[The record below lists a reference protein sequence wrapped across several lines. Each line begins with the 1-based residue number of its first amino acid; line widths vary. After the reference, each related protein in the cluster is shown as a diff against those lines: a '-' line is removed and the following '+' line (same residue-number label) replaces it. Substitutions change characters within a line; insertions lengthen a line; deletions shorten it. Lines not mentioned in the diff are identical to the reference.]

1 MSSPF
6 RRIYPKTGY
15 ILFDGGKNSK
25 FEKALIEDNESPDCA
40 NVIFENGSVGTR
52 GGTSKLNA
60 VAIGSFVGDG
70 LYVRRDDTSAETM
83 VAYAGGS
90 AWYWSGTSFV
100 TIGSAQSVFTAGVR
114 VGAAQYEN
122 HLFSGNGGVIPYK
135 YNGTDWTRH
144 GIYPPV
150 TTGTIATAPTG
161 TALTGS
167 YSYKFTF
174 VNSQAVES
182 DVGPVTNTMTV
193 ANENIRIT
201 SIPIGAQSFGVAARR
216 IYRTA
221 DAGTTYKRV
230 IELANNTTTTYD
242 DAILDASLGAAA
254 PTDQGVPPNY
264 NVVVYHQNRL
274 FMNDPTNLN
283 YVWYSELE
291 NPYVVKATNFI
302 KVGDNTSDLVKGL
315 AVHNDMIVVT
325 CEKSIWLIYMVDTDP
340 TNWKLI
346 RSKSPYGTK
355 SPYCLFDFNN
365 KLGFVAMQ
373 NDKLVGFAALSGD
386 GVDPSATLLTV
397 SSAGSD
403 LKSDRIEPDIF
414 DLVENQ
420 VGNYSGIVFKNKAYL
435 AVTHESPNTTNNRV
449 YVMDFSMSRT
459 NKNQKESWV
468 PFTGWTPAQFAIFG
482 GSLYFISSTANGFV
496 YKYDET
502 IYNDSGSAI
511 DSYFWTKEFSGY
523 ADDTSFHKDFR
534 YINLLVDMAGA
545 YYMNVVYKTDS
556 DLGSGNTT
564 QIDLDPGGSLWGVM
578 VWGTDLWGG
587 GTGQDDHRQFL
598 GGARGK
604 RIQFKFSNQ
613 NTVNQRFKVHRANLV
628 YNLKGQR

>member
-25 FEKALIEDNESPDCA
+25 FEKALLEDNESPDCA
-40 NVIFENGSVGTR
+40 NVVFENGSVGTR
-52 GGTSKLNA
+52 GGTSKLNSA
-60 VAIGSFVGDG
+60 AIGSFVGDG
-70 LYVRRDDTSAETM
+70 LYTRRDDTGAETM
-83 VAYAGGS
+83 VAFAGGS

-100 TIGSAQSVFTAGVR
+100 TIGSAQSVFTAGFR

-122 HLFSGNGGVIPYK
+122 HLFNGNGGVIPYK
-135 YNGTDWTRH
+135 YNGTDYTRH
-144 GIYPPV
+144 GIYPA
-150 TTGTIATAPTG
+150 TTTATIGTAPTG
-161 TALTGS
+161 TGLTGA

-182 DVGPVTNTMTV
+182 DVSPVTATMTA

-201 SIPIGAQSFGVAARR
+201 NIPTGTQSFGVSARR

-221 DAGTTYKRV
+221 AGGTTYKRV

-242 DAILDASLGAAA
+242 DAISDANLGATA

-264 NVVVYHQNRL
+264 SVVVYHQNRL

-283 YVWYSELE
+283 YIWYSELE

-325 CEKSIWLIYMVDTDP
+325 CEKSVWLIYMVDTDP

-346 RSKSPYGTK
+346 RSKSPYGSK
-355 SPYCLFDFNN
+355 SPYCTFDYNN

-403 LKSDRIEPDIF
+403 LKSDRIEPDVF
-414 DLVENQ
+414 DMVESK
-420 VGNYSGIVFKNKAYL
+420 VGNYSGIVYKNKAYL
-435 AVTHESPNTTNNRV
+435 AVTYGTSQLTNNRV

-468 PFTGWTPAQFAIFG
+468 PFTGWTPAQFTIYG
-482 GSLYFISSTANGFV
+482 GELYFISSIANGFV
-496 YKYDET
+496 YKYDES

-523 ADDTSFHKDFR
+523 ADDTSFFKDFR
-534 YINLLVDMAGA
+534 YANMLVDKAGA
-545 YYMNVVYKTDS
+545 YYMDVVYKTDS

-578 VWGTDLWGG
+578 VWGTDTWGG
-587 GTGQDDHRQFL
+587 GTAQDDVRQFL
-598 GGARGK
+598 GSARGK

-613 NTVNQRFKVHRANLV
+613 NAVDQRFKVHRMNIV
-628 YNLKGQR
+628 YNIKGLR